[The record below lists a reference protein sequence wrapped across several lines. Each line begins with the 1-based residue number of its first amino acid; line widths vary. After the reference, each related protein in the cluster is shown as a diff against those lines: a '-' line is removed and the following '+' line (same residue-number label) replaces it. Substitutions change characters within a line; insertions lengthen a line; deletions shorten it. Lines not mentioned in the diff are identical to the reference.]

1 MKLVS
6 YPFFSL
12 ANIIDHIANR
22 RFSLPVNVDKDIRI
36 FVFQHFETILPE
48 CFANSSIYVPI
59 QCGRALHESMRG
71 TIGDDTEPSISSL
84 NPFLNEMTAIY
95 WIGKHYHEVG
105 NPEYVGFAHYRR
117 CLDWAP
123 SLLTPGVVF
132 ASTFVSRVTNRCL
145 FVSCHGEKWLDLF
158 MKRFR
163 SEFCECRD
171 IDDFWDSH
179 FMYIANNFITDRKT
193 FLRYFAF
200 VERCLRICEELIAK
214 HKLEFNV
221 MSISMKRQFSFIM
234 ERMTSY
240 WIWHEK
246 RKKSIAVI
254 SSRLKCYAIDNN
266 MTAVR

>member
-1 MKLVS
+1 MKLIG

-12 ANIIDHIANR
+12 ANVVDHIVNK
-22 RFSLPVNVDKDIRI
+22 RFLLPKNIDKDIKI
-36 FVFQHFETILPE
+36 FVFQHFETILPD
-48 CFANSSIYVPI
+48 CFDDRSIYVPI
-59 QCGRALHESMRG
+59 QCGRALQDSIRG
-71 TIGDDTEPSISSL
+71 TIGDSSEPSISSL

-117 CLDWAP
+117 CLDWTP
-123 SLLTPGVVF
+123 SLLAPGVVL
-132 ASTFVSRVTNRCL
+132 ASIYASRVTNRRL
-145 FVSCHGEKWLDLF
+145 FASCHGEKWLDLF

-163 SEFCECRD
+163 AELCEYCD

-179 FMYIANNFITDRKT
+179 FMYIANNFITDRET
-193 FLRYFAF
+193 FLRYFLFA
-200 VERCLRICEELIAK
+200 EKCLRICEELIVTY
-214 HKLEFNV
+214 KLEFNA
-221 MSISMKRQFSFIM
+221 MSASMKRQFSFIM

-246 RKKSIAVI
+246 RKNGIAVI